1 VSPQLALPELALAG
15 GVLVAGIVQVLFLL
29 PSLQRIGLFPRPQ
42 WGMQDT
48 GVRRI
53 MKLMLPGIIGSSVA
67 QINLLFDTLIAS
79 FLVAGSVSWLY
90 YSDRL
95 VEFPLGV
102 FAIALSTVILPS
114 LSRSHATDS
123 LQEFSRTVDWGLRLV
138 LLIALPS
145 AIGLFMLARPML
157 ATLFNYGD
165 FNAADVDMAGL
176 SLMAYTIG
184 LPAFMLIK
192 VLAPAFYSRKDTT
205 TPVRIAI
212 VALVTNMVLNLIFV
226 VPLVMLDVPGPHAG
240 LALATSMAAWVNAG
254 LLYRILRKQQVYR
267 PETDW
272 PRFFLQIGVAGLAL
286 GAVLFWGMP
295 TMQVWLD
302 WSVWSRVSALFVCI
316 MAGAAAYFIALQLVG
331 LRLKSLWQHR
341 HDED

>member
-1 VSPQLALPELALAG
+1 
-15 GVLVAGIVQVLFLL
+15 VLVAGIVQVLFLL
-29 PSLQRIGLFPRPQ
+29 PSLRRAGLLPRPQ
-42 WGMQDT
+42 WGVRDA

-123 LQEFSRTVDWGLRLV
+123 AGEFTSTVDWGLRLV
-138 LLIALPS
+138 LLIAVPS
-145 AIGLFMLARPML
+145 AVGLFMLARPML

-176 SLMAYTIG
+176 SLMAYSAG

-192 VLAPAFYSRKDTT
+192 VLAPAYYSRKDTR

-212 VALVTNMVLNLIFV
+212 IALLTNMVLNLVFV
-226 VPLVMLDVPGPHAG
+226 VPLVMLEIPGPHAG
-240 LALATSMAAWVNAG
+240 LAMATSIAAWVNAG
-254 LLYRILRKQQVYR
+254 LLYRGLKKQQVYR
-267 PETDW
+267 PAAGW
-272 PRFFLQIGVAGLAL
+272 RQFFLQIGLAGTTLC
-286 GAVLFWGMP
+286 AVLFWGTP
-295 TMQVWLD
+295 ALPVWLD
-302 WSVWSRVSALFVCI
+302 WSVWSRVGGLFVWI
-316 MAGAAAYFIALQLVG
+316 LAGAGAYFIALHLAG
-331 LRLKSLWQHR
+331 LRLMSLWQR
-341 HDED
+341 RYDD

>member
-1 VSPQLALPELALAG
+1 
-15 GVLVAGIVQVLFLL
+15 
-29 PSLQRIGLFPRPQ
+29 
-42 WGMQDT
+42 
-48 GVRRI
+48 
-53 MKLMLPGIIGSSVA
+53 
-67 QINLLFDTLIAS
+67 
-79 FLVAGSVSWLY
+79 
-90 YSDRL
+90 
-95 VEFPLGV
+95 
-102 FAIALSTVILPS
+102 
-114 LSRSHATDS
+114 
-123 LQEFSRTVDWGLRLV
+123 
-138 LLIALPS
+138 
-145 AIGLFMLARPML
+145 ML

-165 FNAADVDMAGL
+165 FNATDVDMAGL

-254 LLYRILRKQQVYR
+254 LLYRMLRKQQVYR

-286 GAVLFWGMP
+286 GAVLFWGIPVMP
-295 TMQVWLD
+295 VWLD

-331 LRLKSLWQHR
+331 LRLRSLWQHR

>member
-1 VSPQLALPELALAG
+1 
-15 GVLVAGIVQVLFLL
+15 
-29 PSLQRIGLFPRPQ
+29 
-42 WGMQDT
+42 MQDA

-102 FAIALSTVILPS
+102 FAIALATVILPS

-123 LQEFSRTVDWGLRLV
+123 ATEFSRTVDWGLRLV
-138 LLIALPS
+138 LLIAVPS
-145 AIGLFMLARPML
+145 AIGLSLLARPML

-165 FNAADVDMAGL
+165 FNAGDVYMAGL
-176 SLMAYTIG
+176 SLMAYTAG

-192 VLAPAFYSRKDTT
+192 VLAPAFYSRKDTR

-212 VALVTNMVLNLIFV
+212 VALLTNMGLNLMFV
-226 VPLVMLDVPGPHAG
+226 VPLVMLEIPGPHAG
-240 LALATSMAAWVNAG
+240 LALATSLAAWVNAG
-254 LLYRILRKQQVYR
+254 LLYRMLRKQQAYL
-267 PETDW
+267 PEAGW
-272 PRFFLQIGVAGLAL
+272 RHFLLQIGLAGAVL
-286 GAVLFWGMP
+286 GAVLFWAVPAMP
-295 TMQVWLD
+295 VWLD
-302 WSVWSRVSALFVCI
+302 WSVWSRVTGLLLWVLVGAGAYFSAL
-316 MAGAAAYFIALQLVG
+316 YLVG
-331 LRLKSLWQHR
+331 LRLRSLWQHP
-341 HDED
+341 HDAK